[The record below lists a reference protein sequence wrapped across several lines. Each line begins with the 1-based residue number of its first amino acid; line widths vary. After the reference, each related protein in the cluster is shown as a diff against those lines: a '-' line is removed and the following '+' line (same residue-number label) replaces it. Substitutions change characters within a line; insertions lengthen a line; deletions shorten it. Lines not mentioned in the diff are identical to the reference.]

1 MVYIA
6 YRLTNSERG
15 TEPSTMDST
24 GFKTHDGGCE
34 EEKVEKTEL
43 EKLPT
48 RRTGGLS
55 GRKNELDKP

>member
-15 TEPSTMDST
+15 TEPSTVDST
-24 GFKTHDGGCE
+24 GFKTHDGAA
-34 EEKVEKTEL
+34 VEKTEL